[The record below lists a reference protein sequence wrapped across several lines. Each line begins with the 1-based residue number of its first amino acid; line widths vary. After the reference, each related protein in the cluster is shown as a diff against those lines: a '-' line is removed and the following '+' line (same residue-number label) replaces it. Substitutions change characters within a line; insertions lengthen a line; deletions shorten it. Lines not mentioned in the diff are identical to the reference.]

1 MNYNAIA
8 TLNILS
14 AVVTGLPE
22 KHRAAARAVAFAA
35 AKVMFGLTDD
45 QWVDLVAAD
54 VKNMANNPNTNVT
67 DVAKVTNE
75 RLEAFEAYVKAIK
88 PKEAFATIE
97 HLWNMGADRNGNAR
111 TPLTIAQFGGSKLPS
126 PTDAFAQL
134 GL

>member
-1 MNYNAIA
+1 MNYNALA

-22 KHRAAARAVAFAA
+22 NHRAAARAVAFAA

-54 VKNMANNPNTNVT
+54 VNNMAKNPKSKIT
-67 DVAKVTNE
+67 DVAKVTND
-75 RLEAFEAYVKAIK
+75 RLEAFAPYVKAIK
-88 PKEAFATIE
+88 PKQAFATIE
-97 HLWNMGADRNGNAR
+97 HLWDMGADRDGNAR
-111 TPLTIAQFGGSKLPS
+111 TPLTIAQFSGSKIPS
-126 PTDAFAQL
+126 PADAFAQL